1 MAEQEKGMSIFLD
14 VFRRAD
20 KNDDGALS
28 LEEFRA
34 FFADGVITDE
44 ELGNLFRDIDTHK
57 TNNLDTGELCT
68 YFSQHLGP
76 FKEMFGALED
86 LNHSMTKALNQSAQ
100 QYPTA
105 SFIEQFVS
113 RFLMREMLNQLVAV
127 QKPVETASD
136 FIDEKAIKERSGIS
150 QASVSV
156 DVQGE
161 TPGAVPGWLGRR
173 ARRQY
178 SSQYSTGSEGGS
190 APLNMQIERL
200 RGLVDRLENRVNFEG
215 IKEEQKDVPEEQMML
230 LVHRRFPVS
239 PDRMKAFRGSLRMY
253 IEGTN
258 EDERCLNVSVLTY
271 SGSDMFILYEMWESK
286 EAWKR

>member
-28 LEEFRA
+28 LEEFGA

-68 YFSQHLGP
+68 YFSHHLGP

-178 SSQYSTGSEGGS
+178 SSQYSTGSEGVP
-190 APLNMQIERL
+190 A
-200 RGLVDRLENRVNFEG
+200 VDL
-215 IKEEQKDVPEEQMML
+215 
-230 LVHRRFPVS
+230 
-239 PDRMKAFRGSLRMY
+239 
-253 IEGTN
+253 
-258 EDERCLNVSVLTY
+258 
-271 SGSDMFILYEMWESK
+271 W
-286 EAWKR
+286 